1 MTTVRV
7 TVDDETFAVEVEDLR
22 ARPVVVRVEGQR
34 FEVWPEADGAAGHA
48 PPARS
53 SVAAPQPV
61 VAAGAV
67 ADIPAASSGPAAVTA
82 PIPGVVVEVS
92 VQPGDTVSAGQP
104 LLAIEAMKMKNVI
117 RAARAGVVARVHVVV
132 GQSVRHREAL
142 LDYA

>member
-34 FEVWPEADGAAGHA
+34 FEVWPEAGGAASHASPAAVPAPAGVTAAAACSAA
-48 PPARS
+48 PPAAPG
-53 SVAAPQPV
+53 AAV
-61 VAAGAV
+61 
-67 ADIPAASSGPAAVTA
+67 VTA

-117 RAARAGVVARVHVVV
+117 RATRAGAVAHVHVAV
-132 GQSVRHREAL
+132 GQTVRHREAL
-142 LDYA
+142 LDYV